1 MARPTKTVNSDDSG
15 IPWWPAGSA
24 GRGTLSR
31 EIIATAAADILES
44 GGKSALTLRAV
55 AEAVGAGT
63 MSLYWYI
70 DGKDDLVDLAV
81 DQIVGAVETT
91 HRGDWRA
98 RVRRLARSFHGVL
111 IDHPAVLPLLAD
123 GVKLGP
129 NLLRIH
135 EALLDALL
143 DAGLSPRDAA
153 HAAAAVAG
161 VVTNIGV
168 AGTPTPERWTAGKSM
183 TDLSPELFPR
193 TVALA
198 PELLGADPEEQFLY
212 GLDLVLDGIAMR
224 TGQSG
229 RSRARR

>member
-24 GRGTLSR
+24 GRGNLSR

-44 GGKSALTLRAV
+44 GGRSALTLRAV
-55 AEAVGAGT
+55 AQAVGAGT

-81 DQIVGAVETT
+81 DQIMSAVEVPR
-91 HRGDWRA
+91 RGDWRA
-98 RVRRLARSFHGVL
+98 RVRRLARSFYGVL
-111 IDHPAVLPLLAD
+111 VDHPAVLPLLAE
-123 GVKLGP
+123 GVTVGP
-129 NLLRIH
+129 NLLRVH

-143 DAGLSPRDAA
+143 EAGLSPRDTA
-153 HAAAAVAG
+153 HAATAIAG

-168 AGTPTPERWTAGKSM
+168 AATPGPDRWTSGKAM
-183 TDLSPELFPR
+183 TDLSPAHFPR

-198 PELLGADPEEQFLY
+198 AELTGADAEEQFLY
-212 GLDLVLDGIAMR
+212 GLDLLLDGIAMR
-224 TGQSG
+224 CTP
-229 RSRARR
+229 